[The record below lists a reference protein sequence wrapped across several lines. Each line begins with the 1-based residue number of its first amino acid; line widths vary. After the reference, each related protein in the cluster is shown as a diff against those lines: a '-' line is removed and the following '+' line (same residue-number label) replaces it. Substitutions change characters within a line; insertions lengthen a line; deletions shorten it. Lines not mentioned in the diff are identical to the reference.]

1 MEIKVSEQK
10 VRTSHRA
17 TLSDPFDFFKT
28 KSVNQIIT
36 ERIVK
41 TDSKGLVV
49 QPEDCE
55 MNFHIKKS
63 NIALNVADQRQSRF
77 VVGDRIDV
85 GIQELKMEDRKV
97 VLSIKLVEE
106 MAKKEALE
114 KYGQTDSGKQLP
126 FKSLKEDISK
136 AIKSKKEKK

>member
-1 MEIKVSEQK
+1 MEIKVPEQK
-10 VRTSHRA
+10 VRVSHKS
-17 TLSDPFDFFKT
+17 TLSDPFDFFKE

-36 ERIVK
+36 AKIIKV
-41 TDSKGLVV
+41 DNKGLYV
-49 QPEDCE
+49 QPENCK

-77 VVGDRIDV
+77 TTGDRIDV
-85 GIQELKMEDRKV
+85 GIQELKMDDRKV

-126 FKSLKEDISK
+126 FRSLKEDISK

>member
-1 MEIKVSEQK
+1 
-10 VRTSHRA
+10 
-17 TLSDPFDFFKT
+17 
-28 KSVNQIIT
+28 
-36 ERIVK
+36 
-41 TDSKGLVV
+41 
-49 QPEDCE
+49 

-77 VVGDRIDV
+77 IAGDRIDV

-126 FKSLKEDISK
+126 FKSLKESMSK
-136 AIKSKKEKK
+136 ALKSKKEKK